1 MEINALAYI
10 LAIHNYGAGGFWSI
24 ENPKKPAS
32 NSEIRRWM
40 NNSVVSING
49 VAVKPTDWI
58 DLETLE
64 SVILFPKNPKRKITL
79 L

>member
-1 MEINALAYI
+1 MIALNYI
-10 LAIHNYGAGGFWSI
+10 LRIHNYGGGGFWSI
-24 ENPKKPAS
+24 ESPKKPAS

-40 NNSVVSING
+40 NNGVIHING
-49 VAVKPTDWI
+49 VAVKPSDFI